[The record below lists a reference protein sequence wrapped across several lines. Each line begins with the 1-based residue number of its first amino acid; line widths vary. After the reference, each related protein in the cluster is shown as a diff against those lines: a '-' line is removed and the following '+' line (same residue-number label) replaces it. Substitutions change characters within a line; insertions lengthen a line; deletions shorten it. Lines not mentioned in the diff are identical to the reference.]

1 MYYITVNTKDETK
14 GLLQPTA
21 KTLKAAK
28 FRYLEQM
35 KRKPFGLTFEDI
47 DEIVV
52 LKGNKIYGYYD
63 AQFKLKKNVTVA
75 IHNIIYGL

>member
-28 FRYLEQM
+28 SRYFQQM

-47 DEIVV
+47 EEIEEE
-52 LKGNKIYGYYD
+52 
-63 AQFKLKKNVTVA
+63 A
-75 IHNIIYGL
+75 